1 LHRSRKEGALFG
13 SKGLPQYMKRLVD
26 IDTPGLESLAAG
38 TSTLIGEKFFAEYV
52 CNLAESYGAKIAVV
66 AELIEVDPIKVR
78 TLAYWENGQ
87 PGENFEY
94 EVSGTPCE
102 SVYRDGVTYFPT
114 DIQSLFVEDKG
125 LVEKGMHSYFGLPL
139 KSHSGEVIGNIFILG
154 ETPLMGSDNAELHFE
169 IFATRA
175 AVELERLK
183 IERELVEHRENLK
196 QLVDEKTALLNQ
208 AKELAERA
216 DRAKADFLS
225 CMTFE
230 LKTPMN
236 TILGFA
242 SLLSEG
248 EERLSEEQQEFVE
261 NIINAGWH
269 LDTVLSE
276 ILDLSL
282 AEAGTLEVNN
292 EKCCLTDC
300 ISESIKI
307 IEQHSKRRGMKVV
320 CLYDSYIDAYILADK
335 SRLMQVMVNLLS
347 NAVKF
352 NHENG
357 LIKVKIRQYGKKI
370 RISVIDRGHGINK
383 EDQERVFEKFE
394 RLNAD
399 DYWIE
404 GTGVGLAITKR
415 LVEHMGGQI
424 GIESVTGE
432 GSTFWVEFEAFN
444 QGEVIPL
451 DINKS

>member
-1 LHRSRKEGALFG
+1 
-13 SKGLPQYMKRLVD
+13 MKRLVD
-26 IDTPGLESLAAG
+26 IDTPGLESLVAG
-38 TSTLIGEKFFAEYV
+38 TSTLVGEKFFSEYV
-52 CNLAESYGAKIAVV
+52 GNLAESYGAKVVVV
-66 AELIEVDPIKVR
+66 AEQIEVDPIKVK
-78 TLAYWENGQ
+78 TVAYWENGQ
-87 PGENFEY
+87 LGENFEY
-94 EVSGTPCE
+94 EVRGTPCE
-102 SVYRDGVTYFPT
+102 CVYQDGLTYFPAN
-114 DIQSLFVEDKG
+114 IQSLFVEDKG
-125 LVEKGMHSYFGLPL
+125 LVEKGVHSYFGLPL
-139 KSHSGEVIGNIFILG
+139 KSHAGEVIGCISILG
-154 ETPLMGSDNAELHFE
+154 ETPVMGSDNAELHFE
-169 IFATRA
+169 IFAARA

-183 IERELVEHRENLK
+183 IERELVQHREHLK
-196 QLVDEKTALLNQ
+196 QLVDEKTVLLNQ
-208 AKELAERA
+208 AILLSERA
-216 DRAKADFLS
+216 ERAKADFLS

-236 TILGFA
+236 TILGYA

-248 EERLSEEQQEFVE
+248 EEKLSEEQQEFVD

-269 LDTVLSE
+269 LDNILTE

-292 EKCCLTDC
+292 HECCLTDC

-335 SRLMQVMVNLLS
+335 LRLTQVLVNLLS

-370 RISVIDRGHGINK
+370 RISVIDRGLGIHK

-394 RLNAD
+394 RLDAD
-399 DYWIE
+399 DYWID
-404 GTGVGLAITKR
+404 GTGIGLAITKR

-424 GIESVTGE
+424 GMQSVPGE
-432 GSTFWVEFEAFN
+432 GSTFWIEFEAFDR
-444 QGEVIPL
+444 GEVIPF
-451 DINKS
+451 I

>member
-1 LHRSRKEGALFG
+1 
-13 SKGLPQYMKRLVD
+13 MKRLVD
-26 IDTPGLESLAAG
+26 IDPPGLESLFAG
-38 TSTLIGEKFFAEYV
+38 TIPLVGEKFFAEFV
-52 CNLAESYGAKIAVV
+52 RNLAESYGAKVAVV
-66 AELIEVDPIKVR
+66 AEQIEADPIKVR
-78 TLAYWENGQ
+78 TLAYWEDGQ
-87 PGENFEY
+87 LGKNFEY
-94 EVSGTPCE
+94 YVRGTPCE
-102 SVYRDGVTYFPT
+102 SLYQDGMTYFPAN
-114 DIQSLFVEDKG
+114 IQSLFVEDKG
-125 LVEKGMHSYFGLPL
+125 LVEKGVHSYFGIPL
-139 KSHSGEVIGNIFILG
+139 KSHSGDVIGCVCILG
-154 ETPLMGSDNAELHFE
+154 ETPVMGSDNAELHFE
-169 IFATRA
+169 LFAARA

-183 IERELVEHRENLK
+183 IERELVGHRENLK
-196 QLVDEKTALLNQ
+196 QLVDEKSALLNQ
-208 AKELAERA
+208 TRILAERA

-236 TILGFA
+236 TILGYA
-242 SLLSEG
+242 SLLLEG
-248 EERLSEEQQEFVE
+248 EEELSEEQQHFVD
-261 NIINAGWH
+261 NIIKAGWH
-269 LDTVLSE
+269 LDNVLSE
-276 ILDLSL
+276 ILDLSQ
-282 AEAGTLEVNN
+282 AEVGALEVFND
-292 EKCCLTDC
+292 KCCLTDC

-335 SRLMQVMVNLLS
+335 KRLMQVMVNLLS

-370 RISVIDRGHGINK
+370 RISVIDRGYGIDK

-394 RLNAD
+394 RLDAD
-399 DYWIE
+399 DYWID

-444 QGEVIPL
+444 QGQVIPF
-451 DINKS
+451 DKHNS